1 MTDIW
6 LRNGIM
12 GKKAIDNSTIG
23 VRASAPTHTQLTKR
37 NTDFGVDIGRNHTS
51 VANDITMYN
60 NFRRVEGCRTDL
72 QVKTGRPVPD
82 KQKVLP
88 SYHGVARNTSSV
100 FPRPAN
106 DGPLLVPVDSQFI
119 ARPNK
124 LGLPK

>member
-37 NTDFGVDIGRNHTS
+37 NTDFGVNIGRNYTS
-51 VANDITMYN
+51 VANDINMYN

-72 QVKTGRPVPD
+72 QVKTGRPVKD
-82 KQKVLP
+82 AIKVLP
-88 SYHGVARNTSSV
+88 SYHGVGRGTSSV
-100 FPRPAN
+100 FPRPGDEGSIHRAH
-106 DGPLLVPVDSQFI
+106 
-119 ARPNK
+119 
-124 LGLPK
+124 